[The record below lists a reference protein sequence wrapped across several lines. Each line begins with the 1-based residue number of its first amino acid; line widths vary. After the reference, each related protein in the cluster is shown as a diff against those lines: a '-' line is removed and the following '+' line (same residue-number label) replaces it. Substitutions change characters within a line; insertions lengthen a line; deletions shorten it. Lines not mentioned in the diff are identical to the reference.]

1 MERTVGCGHNS
12 QSMYKSDL
20 VSSSA
25 IARVLLELCE
35 IVSSTVVCSAH
46 KQSSAFELKY
56 CNEKK
61 EEEKPLLLNLRK
73 MCV

>member
-35 IVSSTVVCSAH
+35 IVSSTVECSAH
-46 KQSSAFELKY
+46 KQSSALELTY
-56 CNEKK
+56 CKVKK
-61 EEEKPLLLNLRK
+61 EEEKTLLLN
-73 MCV
+73 